1 MDFWIG
7 DWVRNKKTG
16 KTGKFE
22 GLFAN
27 GKAKIKIGSKHYLV
41 PAVNLEGL
49 NKKEIEL
56 LEESLRK
63 LSVKEPKIKKISKDF
78 DPVLDLHVNK
88 LAPHLDGKQPEMIL
102 LHQLDKARNFIETAI
117 DKHQLTVK
125 LIHGKGTGAL
135 KMEIEHMLAD
145 YDEILFQNTIHNG
158 GAIEILFKY

>member
-1 MDFWIG
+1 M
-7 DWVRNKKTG
+7 
-16 KTGKFE
+16 
-22 GLFAN
+22 
-27 GKAKIKIGSKHYLV
+27 
-41 PAVNLEGL
+41 
-49 NKKEIEL
+49 
-56 LEESLRK
+56 
-63 LSVKEPKIKKISKDF
+63 
-78 DPVLDLHVNK
+78 HVNK